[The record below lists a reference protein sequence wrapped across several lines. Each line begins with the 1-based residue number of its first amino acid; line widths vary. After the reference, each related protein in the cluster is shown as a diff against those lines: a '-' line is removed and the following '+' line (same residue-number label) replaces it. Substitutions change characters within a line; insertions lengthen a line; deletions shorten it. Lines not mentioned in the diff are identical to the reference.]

1 MRLDIFEEPAMTS
14 TDDLLNAA
22 KAPAVR
28 DAFDV
33 LDACHIQTLF
43 TLGKLAAL
51 VSHLANSGPD
61 KEARTLAGEIVS
73 FFSATARQHH
83 EDEERHVF
91 PKLMSSRKADIVQ
104 AVLRLQQDH
113 AWLEEDWM
121 ELAPQVDAVACGQD
135 WYDLDTLRE
144 GVEIFAAL
152 SRDHIALE
160 ESIIYP
166 EARTRLLASERQEMG
181 REMAARK
188 RAQRQATSSS
198 SGAKRPSPS

>member
-1 MRLDIFEEPAMTS
+1 M
-14 TDDLLNAA
+14 
-22 KAPAVR
+22 V
-28 DAFDV
+28 
-33 LDACHIQTLF
+33 
-43 TLGKLAAL
+43 G
-51 VSHLANSGPD
+51 
-61 KEARTLAGEIVS
+61 
-73 FFSATARQHH
+73 
-83 EDEERHVF
+83 
-91 PKLMSSRKADIVQ
+91 
-104 AVLRLQQDH
+104 
-113 AWLEEDWM
+113 
-121 ELAPQVDAVACGQD
+121 
-135 WYDLDTLRE
+135 DLDTLRE